1 MTATT
6 PSTPSPAIF
15 LQTLL
20 EKVDSVI
27 YSFQLPPNAKL
38 EYISPGVE
46 KLTGYA
52 PTAFYENS
60 GLLLQILHTEDRDQ
74 LYSVPASVLEA
85 PGHALACRLWR
96 KDSALI
102 WVEHTNLPILDEQG
116 NLVKI
121 QGIARDITAVKQL
134 EFRDYLIKEVA
145 LMVLDDHPLSEILM
159 HVCINIVDI
168 YGLNFSW
175 IGMKEP
181 DGSVSIDAAH
191 GFPSP
196 WPSIRELTVRWDES
210 PEGRGVGG
218 KVIRSGK
225 TVIVDMER
233 EIFNPWYERLEV
245 RKIKSV
251 AAFPLKTKGKTLG
264 VLGIYSKYED
274 FFSPRI
280 IHEIEDFAEQ
290 IALAINDAFTKQKL
304 MLVTAGLNSEVNA
317 VVITDRNF
325 AIHWNN
331 LSFLALTQLTP
342 EAVLNKPFYEIVP
355 APAHNALYYSGMRDS
370 VLSGSICQDEIPL
383 TQPDKSVIPVEMTVM
398 PVKDE
403 QAKISHF
410 IIVLLD
416 LTPRKQAENAL
427 QRYQLLYHQANDIIL
442 IIRPDGR
449 IIEANPAAIRS
460 YGYSRESLLSM
471 NINAGFEPDPNAI
484 GTASSLVDIVIDKT
498 DILWETQH
506 HCRDGSTFPVEVSVV
521 SAVIGDEQVF
531 FSMIRDITDRKQAEL
546 HKLQAK
552 ETLAQAEK
560 LSSLGRMAASISHE
574 INQPLNSIKIVA
586 DSVQY
591 WQRKGITA
599 EAPELMNAIQ
609 NISTQADKIDKVIKH
624 VRAFLHG
631 KKSSLLAQC
640 NMNSI
645 IDYAGN
651 FLESQLGSNGVQ
663 LQKKLVADLPPVLA
677 TPTGLEEI
685 IINLVIN
692 ALNAL
697 KATKRRKKLIT
708 VSTGVEQGLVIL
720 AVSDNGPGIAD
731 SIKDHIF
738 EPFFST
744 RESEGMGLGLA
755 IVKSIITSYNGNI
768 TALNNE
774 YGGAT
779 FKVTLPPWR
788 PDDKEELV

>member
-1 MTATT
+1 M
-6 PSTPSPAIF
+6 
-15 LQTLL
+15 
-20 EKVDSVI
+20 
-27 YSFQLPPNAKL
+27 
-38 EYISPGVE
+38 
-46 KLTGYA
+46 
-52 PTAFYENS
+52 
-60 GLLLQILHTEDRDQ
+60 
-74 LYSVPASVLEA
+74 
-85 PGHALACRLWR
+85 
-96 KDSALI
+96 
-102 WVEHTNLPILDEQG
+102 
-116 NLVKI
+116 
-121 QGIARDITAVKQL
+121 
-134 EFRDYLIKEVA
+134 
-145 LMVLDDHPLSEILM
+145 
-159 HVCINIVDI
+159 
-168 YGLNFSW
+168 
-175 IGMKEP
+175 
-181 DGSVSIDAAH
+181 
-191 GFPSP
+191 
-196 WPSIRELTVRWDES
+196 
-210 PEGRGVGG
+210 
-218 KVIRSGK
+218 
-225 TVIVDMER
+225 
-233 EIFNPWYERLEV
+233 
-245 RKIKSV
+245 
-251 AAFPLKTKGKTLG
+251 
-264 VLGIYSKYED
+264 
-274 FFSPRI
+274 
-280 IHEIEDFAEQ
+280 
-290 IALAINDAFTKQKL
+290 
-304 MLVTAGLNSEVNA
+304 
-317 VVITDRNF
+317 
-325 AIHWNN
+325 
-331 LSFLALTQLTP
+331 
-342 EAVLNKPFYEIVP
+342 
-355 APAHNALYYSGMRDS
+355 
-370 VLSGSICQDEIPL
+370 
-383 TQPDKSVIPVEMTVM
+383 
-398 PVKDE
+398 
-403 QAKISHF
+403 
-410 IIVLLD
+410 
-416 LTPRKQAENAL
+416 

-609 NISTQADKIDKVIKH
+609 NISTQADNIDKVIKH

-677 TPTGLEEI
+677 TPTGWDEI

-692 ALNAL
+692 ALRTESN
-697 KATKRRKKLIT
+697 KETKKLIT

-720 AVSDNGPGIAD
+720 AVSDNGPVIAD

-755 IVKSIITSYNGNI
+755 IVKSIITSYNWQ
-768 TALNNE
+768 
-774 YGGAT
+774 YH
-779 FKVTLPPWR
+779 R
-788 PDDKEELV
+788 PEQRYSAAPHSR